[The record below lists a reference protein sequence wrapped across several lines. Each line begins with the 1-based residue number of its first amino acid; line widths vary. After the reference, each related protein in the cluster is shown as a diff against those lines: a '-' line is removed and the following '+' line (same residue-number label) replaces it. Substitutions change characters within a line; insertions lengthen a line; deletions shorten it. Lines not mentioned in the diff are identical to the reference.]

1 MRESRPDTHDKEY
14 TRETVRLLYTALFL
28 AFEHVPQGHPPA
40 ALAGGTVPTPAL
52 SSVFLVNILKR
63 QLRLARR
70 RFHELGTVAELLRVN
85 DVADDVVDL
94 VGITQR
100 VPADDREQLPREQL
114 DTIRFAELLGEDLA
128 LRGEAQRALGDDLLA
143 LLAPRV
149 ARLGALDVGDARA
162 LCGLALPDRRLCK
175 GTPNESILLA
185 SQLWRARCAVCA
197 CCSVARSRLRT

>member
-1 MRESRPDTHDKEY
+1 
-14 TRETVRLLYTALFL
+14 
-28 AFEHVPQGHPPA
+28 
-40 ALAGGTVPTPAL
+40 
-52 SSVFLVNILKR
+52 
-63 QLRLARR
+63 
-70 RFHELGTVAELLRVN
+70 VAELLRVN

-143 LLAPRV
+143 LLAPGV

-185 SQLWRARCAVCA
+185 SQLRRARCAVRVLLGGRVAPRGLTHGNVRRAVRGVRAFGLAHRLRDPNRRERPDLANDLA
-197 CCSVARSRLRT
+197 CGWGDLLARGGLLGDGRGGVARRGAREPLLLA